1 MPWIVINAL
10 CHLKNYT
17 ALRDNWELNPPHTI
31 LPPHLATQIDI
42 IIQQQSKR
50 CVLPNPAF
58 KLNSVTPITQFPRR
72 PFRPSFKSH
81 FFFPHTNSS
90 KCAYDSTNSLTLAH
104 QTLSR
109 FCQIQI
115 RLRHN
120 IPELQKTKP
129 HSTTYIAKFYT
140 ILHQSC
146 FIGELWIGNWG
157 KIKQRILLCC
167 INYARF
173 TLLETLLTY

>member
-58 KLNSVTPITQFPRR
+58 KLNSVTSITQFPRR

-81 FFFPHTNSS
+81 FFFHTPTLLNAHTIQLILKLSHIKLFLVS
-90 KCAYDSTNSLTLAH
+90 VKFRFDYDTTSPSCRKLNLTLQH
-104 QTLSR
+104 TS
-109 FCQIQI
+109 
-115 RLRHN
+115 
-120 IPELQKTKP
+120 
-129 HSTTYIAKFYT
+129 
-140 ILHQSC
+140 QSFTQYC
-146 FIGELWIGNWG
+146 
-157 KIKQRILLCC
+157 IK
-167 INYARF
+167 AV
-173 TLLETLLTY
+173 LLESFESETGGKSNKEYCFVALITPDLHY